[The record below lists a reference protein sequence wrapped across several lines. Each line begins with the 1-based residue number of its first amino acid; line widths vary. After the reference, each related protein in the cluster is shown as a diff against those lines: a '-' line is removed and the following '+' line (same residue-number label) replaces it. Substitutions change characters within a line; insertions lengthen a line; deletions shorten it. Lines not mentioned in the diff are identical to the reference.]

1 MTHIPY
7 SYKRPHSERYIFTSI
22 GKKRIE
28 KVVDFVPIGIKNV
41 MNLGFGDLR
50 PDGSVDD
57 KANSNN
63 GNIAKV
69 LATVIDIL
77 KNFTTEYPQAEIFF
91 TGSTVD
97 RTKLY
102 TRILRTYYTAFS
114 KDFVI
119 SAIIGSENK
128 NKRIPFDPKEDVE
141 YLGFLIKRIN

>member
-7 SYKRPHSERYIFTSI
+7 SYKRPHSERYTFIST

-28 KVVDFVPIGIKNV
+28 KVVDFVPIGIKNI
-41 MNLGFGDLR
+41 MNLGFGDLL

-63 GNIAKV
+63 GDIVKV

-77 KNFTTEYPQAEIFF
+77 KNYTSEYPQVEIFF
-91 TGSTVD
+91 AGSTHE

-102 TRILRTYYTAFS
+102 TRILKTYYSEFS
-114 KDFVI
+114 KGFAI
-119 SAIIGSENK
+119 SGIVGSENK
-128 NKRIPFDPKEDVE
+128 NTRISFDPKANID
-141 YLGFLIKRIN
+141 YLAFLIKRIN